1 MKRKAHTIKNL
12 SVMLMLYMLIWAAFP
27 VMAFARENV
36 PVTIDIPL
44 TYIVSG
50 NDREAGGDI
59 ITLTPDDPAAPM
71 PADSSDGKKTIKINR
86 EGTYSFGQIYY
97 DRPEI
102 WWYTITREVT
112 PKKGVTKDDTVYKAK
127 VIALNDGQGYVLVFR
142 EGSDEKQELVYK
154 DRVAPDTGDTT
165 NIVTYAVIMAAAA
178 CAMIIFAVI
187 KRKTK
192 KSL

>member
-71 PADSSDGKKTIKINR
+71 PADSKEDKKTIKINR

-102 WWYTITREVT
+102 
-112 PKKGVTKDDTVYKAK
+112 
-127 VIALNDGQGYVLVFR
+127 
-142 EGSDEKQELVYK
+142 
-154 DRVAPDTGDTT
+154 
-165 NIVTYAVIMAAAA
+165 
-178 CAMIIFAVI
+178 
-187 KRKTK
+187 
-192 KSL
+192 